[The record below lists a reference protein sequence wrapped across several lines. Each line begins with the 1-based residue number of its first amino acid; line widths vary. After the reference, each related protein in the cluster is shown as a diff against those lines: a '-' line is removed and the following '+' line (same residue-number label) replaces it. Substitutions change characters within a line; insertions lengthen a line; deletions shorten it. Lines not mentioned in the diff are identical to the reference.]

1 MRIRKHCGGFTLI
14 ELLVVLI
21 ILGLLAALVGPRL
34 FGRVDTARQ
43 QAAQTQ
49 IEIFSGALDTYRL
62 DNGKYPS
69 TDQGLQAL
77 MEKPEN
83 LPNWSGPYLKKEIP
97 RDPWGNEYVYK
108 SPGEHGDYDI
118 ISYGEDGQEGGDGN
132 STDIVSWRSRV
143 Q

>member
-1 MRIRKHCGGFTLI
+1 MTIRKQCGGFTLI

-69 TDQGLQAL
+69 TDEGLQAL
-77 MEKPEN
+77 MEKPSD

-97 RDPWGNEYVYK
+97 K
-108 SPGEHGDYDI
+108 
-118 ISYGEDGQEGGDGN
+118 
-132 STDIVSWRSRV
+132 
-143 Q
+143 

>member
-1 MRIRKHCGGFTLI
+1 MRMRKQCKGFTLI

-62 DNGKYPS
+62 DNGKYP
-69 TDQGLQAL
+69 TTEEGLEAL
-77 MEKPEN
+77 MEKPGD
-83 LPNWSGPYLKKEIP
+83 LPNWAGPYLKKEIP
-97 RDPWGNEYVYK
+97 KDPWGNDYVYK

-118 ISYGEDGQEGGDGN
+118 ICYGEDGQEGGEGN
-132 STDIVSWRSRV
+132 STDIVSWKSRG

>member
-1 MRIRKHCGGFTLI
+1 MRVRKHCGGFTLI

-62 DNGKYPS
+62 DNGKYPT

-77 MEKPEN
+77 MEKPED
-83 LPNWSGPYLKKEIP
+83 LSNWAGPYLKKEIP
-97 RDPWGNEYVYK
+97 RDPWGNDYVYK

-118 ISYGEDGQEGGDGN
+118 TSYGEDGQEGGDGN
-132 STDIVSWRSRV
+132 STDIVSWKSKD

>member
-1 MRIRKHCGGFTLI
+1 MRIRKQCGGFTLI

-69 TDQGLQAL
+69 SDQGLQAL
-77 MEKPEN
+77 MEKPSD
-83 LPNWSGPYLKKEIP
+83 LPNWAGPYLKKEIP
-97 RDPWGNEYVYK
+97 KDPWGNEYEYK

-118 ISYGEDGQEGGDGN
+118 TSYGEDGQEGGDGN
-132 STDIVSWRSRV
+132 STDIVSW
-143 Q
+143 